1 MYLRTAQKNMKNEV
15 STKNVIFRN
24 ERYRVGLGF
33 LVGAQSGENRPP
45 LRGGKIP
52 ISGPGRLRQ
61 RLRAALG
68 DTAESLVLL

>member
-1 MYLRTAQKNMKNEV
+1 MHLWRARQKHEKRDVKKYNL
-15 STKNVIFRN
+15 FRN